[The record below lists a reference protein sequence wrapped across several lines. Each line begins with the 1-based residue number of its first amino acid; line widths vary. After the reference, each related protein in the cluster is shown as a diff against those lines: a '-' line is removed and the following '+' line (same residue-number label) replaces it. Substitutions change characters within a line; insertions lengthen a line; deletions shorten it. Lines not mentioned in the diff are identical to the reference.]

1 MIKVHRLN
9 GKEVVINAELIESID
24 SVPDTVVNLYTGNTF
39 VVQETMDAVHKLI
52 LEYKQTISRPA
63 SENKNQP

>member
-24 SVPDTVVNLYTGNTF
+24 AVPDTVITLYTGNRF
-39 VVQETMDAVHKLI
+39 VVQESMDTVHQLV
-52 LEYKQTISRPA
+52 LEYKRTVQKPA
-63 SENKNQP
+63 SVNKE

>member
-39 VVQETMDAVHKLI
+39 VVKETMDAVHKLI